1 MRIGFLIRERADDSN
16 IIEIPTEM
24 CVDTKE
30 ERVDSVFDDFKRNI
44 GNAEYF
50 QSRVIVLAAK
60 NEILNQ
66 VNDSMVDAFLETF
79 MNLQALILLGILT
92 AQPCFLQRFS
102 TH

>member
-1 MRIGFLIRERADDSN
+1 MRSGFLIWERADDSN

-30 ERVDSVFDDFKRNI
+30 ERVDSVFNDFERNI

-50 QSRVIVLAAK
+50 QSRVILAAK

-92 AQPCFLQRFS
+92 AQPCFLQSFS